1 MTKNNHK
8 INPRQGEDRVE
19 YLARKKFF
27 DHMITIYGRNPVLEA
42 LKDPALQIYRLHLA
56 KTNRDSTI
64 VRELKDLAAKR
75 HIEVAFHS
83 REQLSRISRNSKQ
96 DQGVACDIY
105 CSGFQP
111 YQESLESLV
120 EQSKNKSISIIALD
134 SVTNPQNLGMIIRS
148 VTASPA
154 YGLLLPSK
162 GSAALSPLVVKA
174 SAGTAFKGNI
184 LSCDD
189 LEKSLQEFQKCGF
202 KICTLTS
209 HNATPISDFNNDEPK
224 VFILGNETHGVR
236 QSIMDMSDYR
246 ISIPMENGVESLN
259 VAVTAALVAFI
270 L

>member
-1 MTKNNHK
+1 
-8 INPRQGEDRVE
+8 
-19 YLARKKFF
+19 
-27 DHMITIYGRNPVLEA
+27 
-42 LKDPALQIYRLHLA
+42 
-56 KTNRDSTI
+56 
-64 VRELKDLAAKR
+64 
-75 HIEVAFHS
+75 
-83 REQLSRISRNSKQ
+83 Q

-105 CSGFQP
+105 CPGFQP
-111 YQESLESLV
+111 YQEALNDL
-120 EQSKNKSISIIALD
+120 KNLSTADNLCIIALD

-162 GSAALSPLVVKA
+162 GSAAISPLVIKA

-189 LEKSLQEFQKCGF
+189 LEDSLKEFQKRGF
-202 KICTLTS
+202 KLCTLTS
-209 HNATPISDFNNDEPK
+209 HNATPIKDFSAKDPII
-224 VFILGNETHGVR
+224 FILGNETHGVR

-259 VAVTAALVAFI
+259 VAVTAALVAFN

>member
-1 MTKNNHK
+1 MSKKLGNAQNN
-8 INPRQGEDRVE
+8 QDRPE
-19 YLARKKFF
+19 YLARKKIF
-27 DHMITIYGRNPVLEA
+27 DHMITIYGRNPVLEV
-42 LKDPALQIYRLHLA
+42 LRDPSLQIYRLHLA
-56 KTNRDSTI
+56 KSNRDSST

-75 HIEVAFHS
+75 DIEVALHS
-83 REQLSRISRNSKQ
+83 REQLSRISRNNKQ

-105 CSGFQP
+105 CPGFQP
-111 YQESLESLV
+111 YQEALKDL
-120 EQSKNKSISIIALD
+120 KNLSTADNLCIIALD

-162 GSAALSPLVVKA
+162 GSAAISPLVIKA

-189 LEKSLQEFQKCGF
+189 LEDSLKEFQKRGF
-202 KICTLTS
+202 KLCTLTS
-209 HNATPISDFNNDEPK
+209 HNATPIKDFSAKDPI

-236 QSIMDMSDYR
+236 QSIMDISDYR
-246 ISIPMENGVESLN
+246 ISIPMKNGVESLN
-259 VAVTAALVAFI
+259 VAVTAALIAFN